1 MPIKLS
7 SLGEIGVPRLNEIIV
22 FRSNA
27 DALLYY
33 KRPDSKIV
41 PMSDL
46 GKSGLYDFKETFVV
60 NAIINK
66 TGESSIIL
74 NLGTFTPKLMLFQEV
89 TKVIG
94 GGGGSASSSG
104 GGGSGITGSGTTN
117 YLAKFTSPS
126 AIGDSKIFDNGTS
139 VAIGNNAP
147 TTSTAFEVKSTSGA
161 ILIPRMSTIQR
172 NALTAID
179 GMILYDT
186 TLPSFMGFAA
196 STWYSFVGTS
206 TTNTVNVIPKFAT
219 QSTLIDG
226 SWAFSANDIIPLTA
240 NSNIGSA
247 SNYVG
252 TIFLGSTLR
261 YASNLIFSEA
271 GTERGRW
278 DGDKFGIGT
287 NSPSSRL
294 HIVGAG
300 TTSATTSLKIQNS
313 SLADMLSVIN
323 NGEVRIGTVI
333 GSTSSLNIGYS
344 GGQTLKFYSA
354 FSSTPYTMG
363 LEGNYDFWIRQN
375 SGLQGKI
382 AIDFSGS
389 TSLTL
394 YSSAT
399 NIKFWSSH
407 NITHFSGGS
416 NYAVNLEG
424 DTSNQLTKGN
434 SNVIIS
440 KYAGGGFYTRTY
452 DPILSIFNGSFSTQ
466 SVGNIIGFKAYW
478 YRNGF
483 IGIGTTV
490 NDAEVTA
497 PLIGSLTVNQGTK
510 TGYTTDNQSTALKLE
525 TPGSSTTVTFTNNPN
540 SMPAQGLTVGTFI
553 TANSIKRRII
563 SVGIGAVTV
572 DSAVDWSAGYTFTY
586 RNPYLSFRDGTTSIM
601 HVDPDGLFG
610 IGIDTPTAFLHIKA
624 GTSSV
629 PPSRLTSGTLCTGGN
644 ILPGNIEFLTDDYFL
659 TGTTGTTRKTIS
671 DLVYRGISAA
681 RTLDGSDELVDC
693 TSGTFAVTLPTAVGF
708 TKQYIIKNS
717 GTGVITLNTTSSQTI
732 DGNAS
737 GTIIL
742 NQYDSKILRSNGNN
756 WILV

>member
-172 NALTAID
+172 NALAAID

-278 DGDKFGIGT
+278 DG
-287 NSPSSRL
+287 
-294 HIVGAG
+294 A
-300 TTSATTSLKIQNS
+300 
-313 SLADMLSVIN
+313 
-323 NGEVRIGTVI
+323 
-333 GSTSSLNIGYS
+333 
-344 GGQTLKFYSA
+344 
-354 FSSTPYTMG
+354 
-363 LEGNYDFWIRQN
+363 
-375 SGLQGKI
+375 
-382 AIDFSGS
+382 
-389 TSLTL
+389 
-394 YSSAT
+394 
-399 NIKFWSSH
+399 
-407 NITHFSGGS
+407 
-416 NYAVNLEG
+416 NL
-424 DTSNQLTKGN
+424 
-434 SNVIIS
+434 
-440 KYAGGGFYTRTY
+440 
-452 DPILSIFNGSFSTQ
+452 
-466 SVGNIIGFKAYW
+466 
-478 YRNGF
+478 
-483 IGIGTTV
+483 
-490 NDAEVTA
+490 
-497 PLIGSLTVNQGTK
+497 
-510 TGYTTDNQSTALKLE
+510 
-525 TPGSSTTVTFTNNPN
+525 
-540 SMPAQGLTVGTFI
+540 
-553 TANSIKRRII
+553 
-563 SVGIGAVTV
+563 
-572 DSAVDWSAGYTFTY
+572 
-586 RNPYLSFRDGTTSIM
+586 
-601 HVDPDGLFG
+601 G
-610 IGIDTPTAFLHIKA
+610 IGIASPSALLHLAA
-624 GTSSV
+624 GTATAGTA
-629 PPSRLTSGTLCTGGN
+629 PIKLTSGIVNTISEVGA
-644 ILPGNIEFLTDDYFL
+644 IEFTTDSLFF
-659 TGTTGTTRKTIS
+659 TGTTGATRKTIS
-671 DLVYRGISAA
+671 DFVYRGISAA
-681 RTLDGSDELVDC
+681 RTLDGSDEFVDC
-693 TSGTFAVTLPTAVGF
+693 ISGTFAVTLPTAVGF
-708 TKQYIIKNS
+708 TKQYVIKNS
-717 GTGVITLNTTSSQTI
+717 GTGVITINTTSSQTI

-737 GTIIL
+737 GTLNL
-742 NQYDSKILRSNGNN
+742 NQYDTYILKSDGTN
-756 WILV
+756 WVLTSGATVSSITDLDFHLVCSFKQLYNY